1 MVIMRTPAKTKYKEC
16 IAAGL
21 LHHTGV
27 IVKATARNSSP
38 LAVAALAMTVSAAG
52 RSRMPAGVAALETRS
67 HETGLSPTQRE
78 QRDSVGAHGCHRRH
92 TSARDRLLMV
102 AGDGAETGSNASVK
116 SRFIGKAVDDRT
128 VEKAEA
134 FAERWARAARG
145 VSGDR

>member
-1 MVIMRTPAKTKYKEC
+1 VFYWLSC
-16 IAAGL
+16 
-21 LHHTGV
+21 HHTGV

-38 LAVAALAMTVSAAG
+38 LAVAALAMTVSAAN

-134 FAERWARAARG
+134 FAERWAREG
-145 VSGDR
+145 